1 MWIDSHCH
9 LSDERLIPRLPQ
21 LFNNMI
27 DSRVD
32 AALVIGTTL
41 DDCEQVLSIVETNKQ
56 FPLYASVGVHPEQK
70 DSEAPTI
77 EKLLALVNRSPKVL
91 AIGETGLDYH
101 WFPEAHE
108 QPENLKWQRDRFAT
122 HIQAA
127 IACDKPVV
135 VHTRTASSDT
145 LAILNSENARQCGGV
160 IHCFTETWEV
170 AKAALDLGF
179 YISFSGI
186 VTFKNAQD
194 LRDVALKIPAD
205 RILVETDAPYLAP
218 VPKRGK
224 DNEPA
229 FVSHVG
235 QFLAQLRGVDEVQ
248 FARET
253 SENFWRLFDKKKQ
266 FSGGL

>member
-9 LSDERLIPRLPQ
+9 LTDDRLIPRLPQ
-21 LFNNMI
+21 LLDNMI
-27 DSRVD
+27 SHKVD
-32 AALVIGTTL
+32 AALLIGTTL
-41 DDCEQVLSIVETNKQ
+41 DDSEQVLELVQNNHAI
-56 FPLYASVGVHPEQK
+56 PLYASVGVHPEQK
-70 DSEAPTI
+70 DSETPTVD
-77 EKLLALVNRSPKVL
+77 KLLALAKRSPKVL

-108 QPENLKWQRDRFAT
+108 DSASVQWQRDRFAT

-127 IACDKPVV
+127 NACNKPLV
-135 VHTRTASSDT
+135 VHTRAASTDT
-145 LAILNSENARQCGGV
+145 IALLKTENARQCGGV
-160 IHCFTETWEV
+160 IHCFTETWDV

-194 LRDVALKIPAD
+194 LREVALKIPAD

-235 QFLAQLRGVDEVQ
+235 DFLAQLRGIDTAQ
-248 FARET
+248 FAHET
-253 SENFWRLFDKKKQ
+253 SENFWRLFAPRT
-266 FSGGL
+266 